1 MEMTMRLT
9 ITTAC
14 LAVLS
19 AIGLALATPDVTIPL
34 PQVDRDAVM
43 ASVRALAP
51 LLAPRLHAF
60 FFA

>member
-1 MEMTMRLT
+1 MKLT

-14 LAVLS
+14 LAALS
-19 AIGLALATPDVTIPL
+19 ALGLAFFTPDVTILL

-43 ASVRALAP
+43 ASLKALAP

-60 FFA
+60 FLA